1 MKTLAQF
8 FLSLVGPVVSRVL
21 AALGLSLL
29 TVKGADIAV
38 ERLKSIVVDG
48 ANALPGH
55 ALSLFLIAGGGVALN
70 MIFGAIT
77 FRVVYWG
84 LSNGVRVLG
93 AAK

>member
-38 ERLKSIVVDG
+38 DRLKSIVVDG
-48 ANALPGH
+48 ANALPSH

>member
-1 MKTLAQF
+1 MSSLAQ
-8 FLSLVGPVVSRVL
+8 LLLRLVGPIVARVL

-38 ERLKSIVVDG
+38 DRLKTIVVEG
-48 ANALPGH
+48 ANGLPSQ
-55 ALSLFLIAGGGVALN
+55 ALSLFLLAGGGVALN

-84 LSNGVRVLG
+84 LSKGARMLG